1 MLDGAA
7 AETQSPEMQ
16 HVYYHTQQSELTLGG
31 GASEGMGMVWG
42 GVASLGHSYPGGRT
56 LPTYILMSDESLAML
71 MGSEALGS

>member
-31 GASEGMGMVWG
+31 GGASEGMGMVG
-42 GVASLGHSYPGGRT
+42 GGWLV
-56 LPTYILMSDESLAML
+56 
-71 MGSEALGS
+71 